1 MKNKIYDYTCIV
13 MAVVGTLCMVGAV
26 GAIDGGYK
34 GVPMNDN
41 YLLCGALTLLGMSSF
56 ILSLYAQEAAIQN

>member
-1 MKNKIYDYTCIV
+1 
-13 MAVVGTLCMVGAV
+13 MAVVGTLCMVVAV

-41 YLLCGALTLLGMSSF
+41 WLLCGTMTLLGISSF
-56 ILSLYAQEAAIQN
+56 ILSLYAQEASNN

>member
-1 MKNKIYDYTCIV
+1 MKFTCTL
-13 MAVVGTLCMVGAV
+13 MAVVGTLCMVVAV

-41 YLLCGALTLLGMSSF
+41 WLLCGTMTLLGISSF
-56 ILSLYAQEAAIQN
+56 ILSLYAQEASNN

>member
-1 MKNKIYDYTCIV
+1 MKNKIMKFTCTL
-13 MAVVGTLCMVGAV
+13 MAVVGTLCMVVAV

-41 YLLCGALTLLGMSSF
+41 WLLCGAMTLLGISSF
-56 ILSLYAQEAAIQN
+56 ILSLYAQEASNN

>member
-1 MKNKIYDYTCIV
+1 MKFTCTL
-13 MAVVGTLCMVGAV
+13 MAVVGTLCMVVAV

-41 YLLCGALTLLGMSSF
+41 WLLCGAMTLLGISSF
-56 ILSLYAQEAAIQN
+56 ILSLYAQEASNN